1 MGRGL
6 AGQKVG
12 REGGWRAG
20 RYLGGW
26 KVEGAVGLW
35 DIVGEAGEGEAK
47 AGNGRHSPRPK

>member
-26 KVEGAVGLW
+26 KVEGAVGLR
-35 DIVGEAGEGEAK
+35 DIDGEAGEAK

>member
-1 MGRGL
+1 VGR
-6 AGQKVG
+6 GQKVG